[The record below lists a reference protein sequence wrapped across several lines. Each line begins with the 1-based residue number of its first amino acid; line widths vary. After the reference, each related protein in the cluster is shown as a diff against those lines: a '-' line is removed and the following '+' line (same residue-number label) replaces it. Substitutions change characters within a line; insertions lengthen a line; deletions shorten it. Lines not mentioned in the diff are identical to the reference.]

1 MIPRT
6 LVPVNVRPVDK
17 DEAKKPPQRITTS
30 LDDRTVVPSQL
41 SKAPPLNGKSSI
53 PSYLPLGVLVTR
65 SLVPRGMEVK
75 PLEKIERASTLPLDI
90 LDSRMVVP
98 ADVNPL
104 TEEERHREEKTVT
117 DTPELRE
124 IVAPDIFITGD
135 ANLLIGPEE
144 KKDSTRDLTTRVLS
158 VLVHVAVIL
167 FLIFSPKLFPAHPL
181 TDQQIALAQRQ
192 LQWIYTPPPEPRA
205 QPSPK
210 IHISPRVLNKVAP
223 SPPVEQPPAPPV
235 EAPKAPELPKA
246 AVLPQAPNP
255 RNLENQQQVPAPP
268 KPAPSQLEAIQPPT
282 PRPQSHLNLGLS
294 NASPGQQIQDQL
306 RDAIRQGHAQS
317 GIYGG
322 GPPAPGAT
330 GPGMAQGYQI
340 LSDTQ
345 GVDFSSYIQRVL
357 ATLKRN
363 WDAVMPESVYLGD
376 QGVVYT
382 TFQIN
387 PDGSVPAPD
396 PILERSSGK
405 LPLDN
410 AAMSAIHAS
419 NPFEPLPSA
428 FHGPYLRLRI
438 VFLYNVTPAQAGL
451 R

>member
-17 DEAKKPPQRITTS
+17 DEAKIAPQRVTTS
-30 LDDRTVVPSQL
+30 LDERTVVPSQL

-75 PLEKIERASTLPLDI
+75 PLEKIEHASSLPLDI
-90 LDSRMVVP
+90 LNSRMVVP
-98 ADVNPL
+98 AEVNPL
-104 TEEERHREEKTVT
+104 TEAESREAERAPQV
-117 DTPELRE
+117 TPELRE
-124 IVAPDIFITGD
+124 VVAPDIFMTGD
-135 ANLLIGPEE
+135 ANLLIEPEE
-144 KKDSTRDLTTRVLS
+144 KKDSKRDLTTRVLS
-158 VLVHVAVIL
+158 VLVHVGLIL
-167 FLIFSPKLFPAHPL
+167 FLLMAPKLFPEHAP
-181 TDQQIALAQRQ
+181 TDQEIALAKRQ
-192 LQWIYTPPPEPRA
+192 LQWIYTPPPAPRV

-210 IHISPRVLNKVAP
+210 INISPRVLKQVA
-223 SPPVEQPPAPPV
+223 PPVEQPPAPPV
-235 EAPKAPELPKA
+235 QAPKAPELPKA
-246 AVLPQAPNP
+246 AVLPQAPAP
-255 RNLENQQQVPAPP
+255 RNLQNQPAVPAPP

-282 PRPQSHLNLGLS
+282 PRPRSNLNLGLS
-294 NASPGQQIQDQL
+294 NASPGQQIQNQL
-306 RDAIRQGHAQS
+306 RDAIRQGHSQS
-317 GIYGG
+317 GVYG
-322 GPPAPGAT
+322 GPPAPGST
-330 GPGMAQGYQI
+330 GPGTAQGYQI

-345 GVDFSSYIQRVL
+345 GVDFTSYIQRVL
-357 ATLKRN
+357 ATLRRN
-363 WDAVMPESVYLGD
+363 WEAVMPESVSLGD

-387 PDGSVPAPD
+387 PDGSVPPPD
-396 PILERSSGK
+396 PILERTSGK
-405 LPLDN
+405 QPLDN

>member
-17 DEAKKPPQRITTS
+17 DEAQKPPQRVTTL

-53 PSYLPLGVLVTR
+53 PAHLPLGVLVTR
-65 SLVPRGMEVK
+65 SLVPRGMDVK
-75 PLEKIERASTLPLDI
+75 PFEKIEHASTLPLDI

-104 TEEERHREEKTVT
+104 TEDERLKEEKPVEV
-117 DTPELRE
+117 TPELRAV
-124 IVAPDIFITGD
+124 IDPDIFITGD
-135 ANLLIGPEE
+135 ANLLIEPEE
-144 KKDSTRDLTTRVLS
+144 KRKPSDDALKLTLS
-158 VLVHVAVIL
+158 ILFHVAVIL
-167 FLIFSPKLFPAHPL
+167 FLILSPRMFPAHAP
-181 TDQQIALAQRQ
+181 TDDQIALAKRQ
-192 LQWIYTPPPEPRA
+192 LQWIYTPPPAPRV

-210 IHISPRVLNKVAP
+210 VRISPRVLNRVAP
-223 SPPVEQPPAPPV
+223 PVVEPPAPLV
-235 EAPKAPELPKA
+235 EAPAAPKTPPLP
-246 AVLPQAPNP
+246 P
-255 RNLENQQQVPAPP
+255 
-268 KPAPSQLEAIQPPT
+268 PPT
-282 PRPQSHLNLGLS
+282 PQNLRRQQPSNPPPSHLEAVQPPVPRPRQHLNLGLS
-294 NASPGQQIQDQL
+294 NDSPGQQIQNQMQ
-306 RDAIRQGHAQS
+306 DAIREGRSQG
-317 GIYGG
+317 GVYGG

-330 GPGMAQGYQI
+330 GPGMAQGFQI

-345 GVDFSSYIQRVL
+345 GVDFTSYIQRLL

-363 WDAVMPESVYLGD
+363 WDAVMPESAYLGD
-376 QGVVYT
+376 RGIVYT

-387 PDGSVPAPD
+387 PDGSIPPPD
-396 PILERSSGK
+396 PILERTSGK
-405 LPLDN
+405 QPLDN

-419 NPFEPLPSA
+419 NPFEPLPAA

>member
-17 DEAKKPPQRITTS
+17 DEAKKAPQRVTTS
-30 LDDRTVVPSQL
+30 LDERTVVPSQL

-75 PLEKIERASTLPLDI
+75 PLEKIEHASTLPLDI
-90 LDSRMVVP
+90 LNSRTVVP
-98 ADVNPL
+98 AEVNPL
-104 TEEERHREEKTVT
+104 TEEQRRTEEKPVAV
-117 DTPELRE
+117 TPEFRE
-124 IVAPDIFITGD
+124 VVAPDIFTTGD
-135 ANLLIGPEE
+135 ANLLIEPED
-144 KKDSTRDLTTRVLS
+144 KKDSKRDLTTRVLS
-158 VLVHVAVIL
+158 VLVHVGLIL
-167 FLIFSPKLFPAHPL
+167 FLLLAPKLFPEHAP

-192 LQWIYTPPPEPRA
+192 LQWIYTPPPMPRV

-210 IHISPRVLNKVAP
+210 IQISPRVLNRVA
-223 SPPVEQPPAPPV
+223 PPVEQPPAPPV
-235 EAPKAPELPKA
+235 ETPKAPELPKA
-246 AVLPQAPNP
+246 AVLPQAPTP
-255 RNLENQQQVPAPP
+255 RNLQNEPPVPAPP
-268 KPAPSQLEAIQPPT
+268 KQAPSQLEAIQPPT

-306 RDAIRQGHAQS
+306 RHAIREGHAQS
-317 GIYGG
+317 GVYG
-322 GPPAPGAT
+322 GPPAPGT
-330 GPGMAQGYQI
+330 NGPGLGQGYQI

-345 GVDFSSYIQRVL
+345 GVDFSSYIQRLL
-357 ATLKRN
+357 ATLQRN
-363 WDAVMPESVYLGD
+363 WYAIMPESAYPPIRD

-387 PDGSVPAPD
+387 PDGSIAASD
-396 PILERSSGK
+396 PVLERTSGK
-405 LPLDN
+405 GPLDN

>member
-1 MIPRT
+1 MIGRT
-6 LVPVNVRPVDK
+6 LVPMNVRPVDK
-17 DEAKKPPQRITTS
+17 GEAQKTPQRVTTL

-53 PSYLPLGVLVTR
+53 PAHLPLGVLVTR
-65 SLVPRGMEVK
+65 TLVPRGMEVK
-75 PLEKIERASTLPLDI
+75 PLEKLERAPTLPLDI

-98 ADVNPL
+98 AEVNPL
-104 TEEERHREEKTVT
+104 TEEDRRQEERTPR

-124 IVAPDIFITGD
+124 VIAPDIFITGD
-135 ANLLIGPEE
+135 ANLLVGPEE
-144 KKDSTRDLTTRVLS
+144 KGDARRDLTTRVLS
-158 VLVHVAVIL
+158 ILVHVGLIL
-167 FLIFSPKLFPAHPL
+167 FLLFAPKLFPEHAPTNQDL
-181 TDQQIALAQRQ
+181 ALAKRQ
-192 LQWIYTPPPEPRA
+192 LQWIYTPPPTPRA
-205 QPSPK
+205 QPPSPK
-210 IHISPRVLNKVAP
+210 IHISPRVLNRVAP
-223 SPPVEQPPAPPV
+223 PVVQPPAPPV
-235 EAPKAPELPKA
+235 ETPKAPELPKQA
-246 AVLPQAPNP
+246 ILPEAPKAPN
-255 RNLENQQQVPAPP
+255 QQSLPAPP

-282 PRPQSHLNLGLS
+282 PRPRSQLNLGLS
-294 NASPGQQIQDQL
+294 NTSPGQQIQDQL
-306 RDAIRQGHAQS
+306 HNAIRQGHSQS

-330 GPGMAQGYQI
+330 GPGTAQGYQI

-345 GVDFSSYIQRVL
+345 GVDFTSYIQRVL
-357 ATLKRN
+357 ATLRRN
-363 WDAVMPESVYLGD
+363 WYAVMPESVSLGD

-382 TFQIN
+382 TFQID

-428 FHGPYLRLRI
+428 FHGPYLKLRI